1 MIVCQRS
8 IAAEDRRSPGAQC
21 GHEGLGLDRRE
32 ADLNTRRRDLG
43 RGRDAGLWHLRRR
56 PAVGHL
62 LGWRGVARVAR
73 PRRRAGGQPGRLLVG
88 PGPDRC
94 LRPRARRW
102 PLAPVVP
109 ARRLAAV
116 GAPGRRPCLRPECL
130 LVGSGSDR
138 PVCTLERG
146 RAAARMV
153 GRVRLVVRR
162 LTNPGARYTRHMA
175 GTQTRTGLVRLPSGE
190 CRRLKPE
197 ELDEIDVLLAKPGH
211 LVWLDVPTPA
221 VDDLLL
227 LQREFALHPLTLED
241 LEKRRQRPKVDSYP
255 EQHVIVTYEA
265 VRGHAG
271 SDGSGSG
278 GRGGHG
284 GRGVKLGE
292 IHLIAG
298 SNYVVSVR
306 WAPSPAIE
314 EVTARFEHKTDAIVP
329 TVGGLLYA
337 ILDAVVDGYFP
348 LLDRLSDRIDAL
360 ENRIVAGSQGTG
372 ALREVLAIKRELLE
386 LRRVLAPQ
394 RDMVNTLL
402 RRDMAIVDDTS
413 LPYFQDLYD
422 HLIRVLDS
430 LDLYRDLVAATLEAN
445 LSVTSNN
452 LNAVMKRLTAI
463 TVILMVPTLIAG
475 VYGMNFHYM
484 PELSWPFGYAAALAV
499 MAILMLGAAL
509 FFRARDW
516 F

>member
-1 MIVCQRS
+1 
-8 IAAEDRRSPGAQC
+8 
-21 GHEGLGLDRRE
+21 
-32 ADLNTRRRDLG
+32 
-43 RGRDAGLWHLRRR
+43 
-56 PAVGHL
+56 
-62 LGWRGVARVAR
+62 
-73 PRRRAGGQPGRLLVG
+73 
-88 PGPDRC
+88 
-94 LRPRARRW
+94 
-102 PLAPVVP
+102 
-109 ARRLAAV
+109 
-116 GAPGRRPCLRPECL
+116 
-130 LVGSGSDR
+130 
-138 PVCTLERG
+138 
-146 RAAARMV
+146 
-153 GRVRLVVRR
+153 
-162 LTNPGARYTRHMA
+162 MA

-197 ELDEIDVLLAKPGH
+197 ELDEIDVLLAKPKH
-211 LVWLDVPTPA
+211 LVWLDVPSPT

-241 LEKRRQRPKVDSYP
+241 LEKRQQRPKVDTYP

-265 VRGHAG
+265 VAG
-271 SDGSGSG
+271 KDGRAGK
-278 GRGGHG
+278 GGHG
-284 GRGVKLGE
+284 AKLGE

-314 EVTARFEHKTDAIVP
+314 EVTTRFEHKTEAITP

-360 ENRIVAGSQGTG
+360 ENRIVSGSQGTV
-372 ALREVLAIKRELLE
+372 ALREVLTIKRELLE

-394 RDMVNTLL
+394 RDMANTLL
-402 RRDMAIVDDTS
+402 RRDLAIVDDVS
-413 LPYFQDLYD
+413 MPYFQDLYD

-452 LNAVMKRLTAI
+452 LNAVMKRLTAF

-475 VYGMNFHYM
+475 VYGMNFHNM
-484 PELSWPFGYAAALAV
+484 PELTWPFGYFAALAV
-499 MAILMLGAAL
+499 MAVLMVAAAL
-509 FFRARDW
+509 FFKARDW